1 MIDIKLFKK
10 MNYFNLDVN
19 FSIDKE
25 VLVIQGPSG
34 SGKTT
39 ILDCICGTK
48 TPDEGTIT
56 INDKTIFSSN
66 KKINMKIKDRNIG
79 YVFQNYALF
88 PHMTIKQNISFGTK
102 CKKLKDSD
110 YIDYLMNVFNIYH
123 LEDRYPNQIS
133 GGEKQ
138 RAALARA
145 LAVRPEMLLLDEPFS
160 ALDVNTKNSV
170 YKEFLQLKKLWK
182 IDIILVTHNPEEARL
197 LGDRII
203 NIESGNICDVETPK
217 RNIIM

>member
-56 INDKTIFSSN
+56 MNDKTIFSSN
-66 KKINMKIKDRNIG
+66 KKINIKIKDRNIG

-88 PHMTIKQNISFGTK
+88 PHMTIKENISFGIK

-145 LAVRPEMLLLDEPFS
+145 LAVRPEILLLDEPFS

-203 NIESGNICDVETPK
+203 NIESGNIWDLQPSK

>member
-1 MIDIKLFKK
+1 MVDIKIFKK
-10 MNYFNLDVN
+10 MHYFNLSID

-25 VLVIQGPSG
+25 TLVIQGPSG

-39 ILDCICGTK
+39 ILDCISGIK
-48 TPDEGTIT
+48 SPDKGDIM
-56 INDKTIFSSN
+56 INNKSIFSSEN
-66 KKINMKIKDRNIG
+66 NIDIKIKDRNVG

-88 PHMTIKQNISFGTK
+88 PNMNIKENIFFGIK

-110 YIDYLMNVFNIYH
+110 YVDYLMNVFKICH
-123 LEDRYPNQIS
+123 LGDRYPNQIS

-138 RAALARA
+138 RVALARA
-145 LAVRPEMLLLDEPFS
+145 LAIKPDILLLDEPFS
-160 ALDVNTKNSV
+160 ALDVNTKNIV

-203 NIESGNICDVETPK
+203 NIQSGSILNSDTPL
-217 RNIIM
+217 NNFIM